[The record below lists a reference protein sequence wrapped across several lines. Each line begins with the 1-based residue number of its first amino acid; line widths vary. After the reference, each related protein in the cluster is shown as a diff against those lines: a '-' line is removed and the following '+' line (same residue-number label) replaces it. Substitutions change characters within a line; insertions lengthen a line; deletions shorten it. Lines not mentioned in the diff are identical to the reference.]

1 MQSNYKNNEVTVINS
16 PSQELADLATLDH
29 LFWVAQS
36 YPNGIIV
43 ANTKGSVRLDGVN
56 LKLGHQ
62 FTIKTMTRG
71 ELIKATKPK
80 SYFTKKKRK

>member
-1 MQSNYKNNEVTVINS
+1 MKPQNKNNEVTIINS
-16 PSQELADLATLDH
+16 PSEELASLAALDP
-29 LFWVAQS
+29 LFWIAAS
-36 YPNGIIV
+36 YPNGVV
-43 ANTKGSVRLDGVN
+43 AANSKGSVRLDNVN
-56 LKLGHQ
+56 LKLGHK